1 MLLTLKFLSF
11 GEKIFIENSE
21 NSTEEG
27 TANVSTAPLRKKPA
41 KCQCKY
47 GDNCAKISK
56 NVFLIIVR

>member
-27 TANVSTAPLRKKPA
+27 TANVSTAPLRKNRQNANANMVITVQKLA
-41 KCQCKY
+41 KMY
-47 GDNCAKISK
+47 S
-56 NVFLIIVR
+56 